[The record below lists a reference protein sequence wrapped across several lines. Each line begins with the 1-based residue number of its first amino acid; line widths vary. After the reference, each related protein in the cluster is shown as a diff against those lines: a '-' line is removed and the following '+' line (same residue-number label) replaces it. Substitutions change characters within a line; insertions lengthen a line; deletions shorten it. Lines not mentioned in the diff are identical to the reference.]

1 MALNCRTSTRYG
13 LVILVTSNP
22 ENRDLMESKRKCK
35 RIFYTSCAATNFLI
49 QSEAEL
55 IRQVCRINQLMTQP
69 LWCVVAKVES
79 DCRRAQIAL
88 EKELISESEV
98 FDPLFT
104 MSEDALRAVSVDDV
118 NESLGGYF
126 VCTSHTL
133 TVHLV
138 WPLSLKKGNGPYLDP
153 YAYKTTRKRQSNYVL
168 HRCVAIDSC
177 NVPIVSIPAS
187 SASGLVHGDQL
198 ALQLQ
203 RT

>member
-1 MALNCRTSTRYG
+1 M
-13 LVILVTSNP
+13 VILVTSNP

-35 RIFYTSCAATNFLI
+35 RIFYTSNAANNFPI
-49 QSEAEL
+49 QSEADL
-55 IRQVCRINQLMTQP
+55 IRQACRINQLMTQP
-69 LWCVVAKVES
+69 LWCVDAKVES
-79 DCRRAQIAL
+79 DCRGAQIVP

-98 FDPLFT
+98 FDPSFA

-118 NESLGGYF
+118 RESFGGYF
-126 VCTSHTL
+126 VCIGHTL
-133 TVHLV
+133 TVPLV
-138 WPLSLKKGNGPYLDP
+138 WPLSLKKGNGSDLDH
-153 YAYKTTRKRQSNYVL
+153 YAYKTARRWQANYVF

-177 NVPIVSIPAS
+177 NVQIVSILAS